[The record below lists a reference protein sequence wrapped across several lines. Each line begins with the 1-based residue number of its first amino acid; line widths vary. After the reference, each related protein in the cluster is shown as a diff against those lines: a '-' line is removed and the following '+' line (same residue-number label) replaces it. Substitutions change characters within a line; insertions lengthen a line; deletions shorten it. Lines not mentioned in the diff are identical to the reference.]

1 MTSFVIKII
10 AALTM
15 FIDHMGLMLFPHMDI
30 FRIIGRL
37 AFPIYAYCIAEG
49 FRYTRNRL
57 KYFLQIF
64 ILGVLCQIVYTIV
77 DGVLYLGIL
86 ITFSISLVIM
96 YFIDCLKSAAEGK
109 ESHIAKLYFSLF
121 KRKLSGRVDLIISAI
136 LSAITI
142 AAAYLLTRYIE
153 VDYGFFGILLPVF
166 AAFFDDKPRRLIAF
180 SACLV
185 ALCLVNTSAGDLL
198 QYWSLLAVPI
208 LAVYNGK
215 RGKYRLKY
223 FFYIFYPAHLV
234 LLYAIDYFIM

>member
-10 AALTM
+10 AALSM
-15 FIDHMGLMLFPHMDI
+15 FIDHMGLILFPHVGI

-57 KYFLQIF
+57 KYFLGIF
-64 ILGVLCQIVYTIV
+64 ILGALCQTVYTIV
-77 DGVLYLGIL
+77 DGELYLGVL
-86 ITFSISLVIM
+86 ITFSISIVIM
-96 YFIDCLKSAAEGK
+96 YFVL
-109 ESHIAKLYFSLF
+109 AKLYFA
-121 KRKLSGRVDLIISAI
+121 LSKSHLTSRADAIISAA
-136 LSAITI
+136 LSAIAI
-142 AAAYLLTRYIE
+142 GAAFVLTTKIE
-153 VDYGFFGILLPVF
+153 IDYGFFGIMLPVF
-166 AAFFDDKPRRLIAF
+166 ASFFTDKPHRLITF

-185 ALCLVNTSAGDLL
+185 ALCLVNTSAGDLV

-215 RGKYRLKY
+215 PGKYRLKY

-234 LLYAIDYFIM
+234 LLYAIDQFIM

>member
-15 FIDHMGLMLFPHMDI
+15 FIDHMGLMLFPHDDI

-57 KYFLQIF
+57 RYFLQIF
-64 ILGVLCQIVYTIV
+64 VLGVLCQIVYTIV
-77 DGVLYLGIL
+77 DGTVYLGIL
-86 ITFSISLVIM
+86 ISFSIALILM
-96 YFIDCLKSAAEGK
+96 YFIDCLKTAFDGK
-109 ESHIAKLYFSLF
+109 ESHLAVTVSKLIGRKISAKADRIVSAA
-121 KRKLSGRVDLIISAI
+121 LSIISV
-136 LSAITI
+136 
-142 AAAYLLTRYIE
+142 AAAFVLCSFVE
-153 VDYGFFGILLPVF
+153 VDYGFLGILLPVF
-166 AAFFDDKPRRLIAF
+166 ASFFDDKPRRMIAF
-180 SACLV
+180 SVCLV
-185 ALCLVNTSAGDLL
+185 ALCISSTSAGNLI
-198 QYWSLLAVPI
+198 QYWSLLSVPI

-234 LLYAIDYFIM
+234 LLYAIDYFI

>member
-1 MTSFVIKII
+1 VTSFVIKII

-64 ILGVLCQIVYTIV
+64 ILGTLCQIVYTIV
-77 DGVLYLGIL
+77 DGTLYLGIL
-86 ITFSISLVIM
+86 IAFSVSLVIM
-96 YFIDCLKSAAEGK
+96 YFTGCVKSAVEDGESKLAKAVSSITGK
-109 ESHIAKLYFSLF
+109 
-121 KRKLSGRVDLIISAI
+121 KLSRKTDII
-136 LSAITI
+136 LSASLSLIAI
-142 AAAYLLTRYIE
+142 AAAFVLTRLVL
-153 VDYGFFGILLPVF
+153 VDYGFFGIMLPVF
-166 AAFFDDKPRRLIAF
+166 ASFFDDKPRRLIAF
-180 SACLV
+180 SVCLV
-185 ALCLVNTSAGDLL
+185 SLCLVSTSAGNLI

-234 LLYAIDYFIM
+234 LLYAIDYFMM